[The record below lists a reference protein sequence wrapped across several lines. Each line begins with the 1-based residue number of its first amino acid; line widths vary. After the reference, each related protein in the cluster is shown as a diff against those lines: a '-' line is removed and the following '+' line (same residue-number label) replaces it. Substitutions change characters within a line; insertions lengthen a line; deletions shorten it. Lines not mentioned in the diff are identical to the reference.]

1 MENFFFCAVL
11 VTLSTTK
18 MILECIYV
26 KMEFF
31 VNLILKGKYGKFEL
45 CRGVNDPSKHLRWR
59 ALQQYLKPLTIAAKL
74 SILVVCWDLC
84 FWQIVFQICQIFF
97 KKKVQEIYVLFD
109 YNNFCQLYFNLK
121 NDRALDSVASI
132 TPAGNHMFKVNNR
145 NTRTKCEIC
154 SKLTI
159 KILEWRQWRR

>member
-1 MENFFFCAVL
+1 MENFIFSAVL

-59 ALQQYLKPLTIAAKL
+59 ALQQYLKPLTTAAKL

-84 FWQIVFQICQIFF
+84 FRQIIFQICQIFF
-97 KKKVQEIYVLFD
+97 KGKVQVI
-109 YNNFCQLYFNLK
+109 YFNLK
-121 NDRALDSVASI
+121 NDRTLDSVASI

-145 NTRTKCEIC
+145 TTRTRCEIC

-159 KILEWRQWRR
+159 KIPE